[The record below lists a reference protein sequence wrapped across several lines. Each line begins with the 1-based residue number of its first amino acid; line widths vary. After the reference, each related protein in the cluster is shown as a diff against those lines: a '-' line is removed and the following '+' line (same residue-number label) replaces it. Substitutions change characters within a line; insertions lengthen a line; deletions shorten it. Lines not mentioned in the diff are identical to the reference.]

1 LAASFCSAPA
11 EPILPF
17 SNRDGKGKRK
27 VIDLASLSSFQVIS
41 LV

>member
-1 LAASFCSAPA
+1 LFDLAAVPS
-11 EPILPF
+11 F

-27 VIDLASLSSFQVIS
+27 VIALASLSSFQVIS